1 MTKSELCSEIAEIM
15 EVDAEIV
22 ETTDLTK
29 FEEFDSL
36 AIMSLVALIN
46 SKFGKRIPG
55 TQLKQIKTP
64 HELIELIGEDA
75 FDK

>member
-1 MTKSELCSEIAEIM
+1 MTKQEFCKEIAEIM
-15 EVDAEIV
+15 EVDDAID

-29 FEEFDSL
+29 YEEFDSL

-55 TQLKQIKTP
+55 TQLKSVKTP
-64 HELIELIGEDA
+64 AELISLIGESS
-75 FDK
+75 FN

>member
-1 MTKSELCSEIAEIM
+1 MTKQDLCNEIAEIM
-15 EVDAEIV
+15 EVDAEIT
-22 ETTDLTK
+22 ETTDLTQ

-55 TQLKQIKTP
+55 TQLKGIKTP
-64 HELIELIGEDA
+64 AELIALIGDSM
-75 FDK
+75 FD